1 MFHKYSKMHNLNLKS
16 KLRKI
21 KTKYTQILGLTAK
34 RTYDIV
40 LALIGILAALPVFAF
55 IAVLVALDG
64 GPVFYSH
71 QRIGKNG
78 HSFGCLKFRTM
89 ILGAQE
95 CLEEYLTYNPDER
108 QEWEQH
114 QKLMFDPRT
123 TAIGQFLRR
132 TSLDELPQLFNVLV
146 GDMSFVGPRPVTQGE
161 LSHFYGRKARFYT
174 SIRPGIT
181 GPWQISGR
189 NEIGYSQRV
198 QLDTRYAIR
207 HSLMNDLVILMR
219 TPAAILSGRGAR

>member
-1 MFHKYSKMHNLNLKS
+1 MFNNFRNIGNFDLKS
-16 KLRKI
+16 KFRKFI
-21 KTKYTQILGLTAK
+21 NKNIQLLGLTSK
-34 RTYDIV
+34 RTCDIV
-40 LALIGILAALPVFAF
+40 LAFAGIVLALPLFMA
-55 IAVLVALDG
+55 IALLVALDG

-78 HSFGCLKFRTM
+78 RSFGCLKFRTM

-95 CLEEYLTYNPDER
+95 CLEEYLSYNPDER
-108 QEWEQH
+108 QEWEHH

-123 TAIGQFLRR
+123 TAVGLFLRKS
-132 TSLDELPQLFNVLV
+132 SLDELPQLFNVLV
-146 GDMSFVGPRPVTQGE
+146 GDMSFVGPRPVTQAE

-198 QLDTRYAIR
+198 MLDTRYALR
-207 HSLMNDLVILMR
+207 HSFLNDLVILIR

>member
-1 MFHKYSKMHNLNLKS
+1 MFHEFKIIDNFDLKS
-16 KLRKI
+16 KFRKFI
-21 KTKYTQILGLTAK
+21 NKYTQFLGLATK

-40 LALIGILAALPVFAF
+40 LALWGLVTALPVFAI

-64 GPVFYSH
+64 GPVLYSH

-78 HSFGCLKFRTM
+78 RSFGCLKFRTM
-89 ILGAQE
+89 ILGAEE

-174 SIRPGIT
+174 SVRPGIT